1 MHLKAIIDAFRI
13 FFWKLFVQN
22 KYNTVNLKK
31 ETLNSDLAS
40 CESANWKSI
49 SCNFLSYESASCVP
63 EVSKLWA
70 VSLAIFDL

>member
-1 MHLKAIIDAFRI
+1 MHLEY